1 MMVFKKNVMIVTI
14 FSCLIVFL
22 IFFGVSLIEAKENQT
37 EEISGQLLK

>member
-1 MMVFKKNVMIVTI
+1 MMVFKKNIMIVTI

-22 IFFGVSLIEAKENQT
+22 IFFGVSLIEAKGTQT

>member
-22 IFFGVSLIEAKENQT
+22 IFFGVSLIEAKERQT
-37 EEISGQLLK
+37 EEISGELLK